1 MKILKIY
8 VEQLGVVNFE
18 DIALVSCDKLTIF
31 NYLLIFSVQVNVVVD
46 AGNADF
52 FDPLRGGINNDAEAN
67 PPEPGNLNEV
77 AGDPPMKEWT
87 SFRRL
92 LMQRFPVSKMV
103 SLSSVSFSV
112 FLFSSLYRILKALH
126 INKWQYLGMAED
138 KCSIC
143 HAREACF
150 VVALQTLHIEFEHSY
165 LPVLV
170 D

>member
-1 MKILKIY
+1 MEFRSRDYRTEK
-8 VEQLGVVNFE
+8 ESH
-18 DIALVSCDKLTIF
+18 ALPRLRADAHPLSPPPP
-31 NYLLIFSVQVNVVVD
+31 LLQQVNVVVD

-126 INKWQYLGMAED
+126 INKW
-138 KCSIC
+138 
-143 HAREACF
+143 
-150 VVALQTLHIEFEHSY
+150 
-165 LPVLV
+165 
-170 D
+170 